1 MPTSWA
7 IAGTRPFASHFT
19 SSSQLIGFSVA
30 GALRV
35 DAGRAA
41 NPCSAANQSS
51 TGKVPGSTG
60 ATVTGSVCHAI
71 AWPSR
76 ISNSPRQASTLQKC
90 RRTRACA

>member
-19 SSSQLIGFSVA
+19 SSSQLMSFSVA
-30 GALRV
+30 APSASTHVGPLK
-35 DAGRAA
+35 
-41 NPCSAANQSS
+41 PCSAANQSS
-51 TGKVPGSTG
+51 TGIVPGSTG

-76 ISNSPRQASTLQKC
+76 ICSSPRQASTLQKC
-90 RRTRACA
+90 RRTRACG